1 MRYSQPSYF
10 LPVLAAFVLLSPF
23 EATAERLP
31 LTPHTAKLE
40 VSDPEFT
47 ITTDAS
53 GDYVIGYQ
61 GEKKKPVK
69 VVFMPPNKV
78 RLTLA
83 ATVTSDAQGN
93 FTYRY
98 ELATAA
104 GSPPATTLVVEYQG
118 AVFGVASPSGWGGDA
133 VSFLPAIA
141 WRPAGE
147 NPGLSGASRLG
158 GFALSASVQPVSE
171 KFTSTGKEGFFHFQG
186 SLPGIVDCH
195 AGGKKSLLAYP
206 DEPPGGISDHLPR
219 FPYQGVGGRTVGPV
233 VMPRDGQIPW
243 LLERLRSYAQESH
256 QLGWLDDP
264 ARLQKYLQVLDQVG
278 RQVEAKSYLL
288 AQEMLDAFRRQAE
301 LDFKAGALTS
311 ESYALFL
318 HNSTFLGQLLSKAS

>member
-1 MRYSQPSYF
+1 MSYPQPKYF
-10 LPVLAAFVLLSPF
+10 LPVLAAAVLLAPF
-23 EATAERLP
+23 EATAERRP
-31 LTPHTAKLE
+31 LTPHAGKIE
-40 VSDPEFT
+40 VSEPEFT

-53 GDYVIGYQ
+53 GDYVIGYL
-61 GEKKKPVK
+61 GEKGQSVK

-83 ATVTSDAQGN
+83 AAVTSDAKGN
-93 FTYRY
+93 FNYRY
-98 ELATAA
+98 EPATAA
-104 GSPPATTLVVEYQG
+104 DSPPVTTLVVEYQG
-118 AVFGVASPSGWGGDA
+118 VVFGVTSPSGWGGDA
-133 VSFLPAIA
+133 VSVLPAIA
-141 WRPAGE
+141 WRPTGE
-147 NPGLSGASRLG
+147 NPGLAAGSRLG
-158 GFALSASVQPVSE
+158 GFGLSASVEPVSE

-243 LLERLRSYAQESH
+243 LLERLRSYVQESH

-264 ARLQKYLQVLDQVG
+264 ARLQKYMQVLDQVG

-288 AQEMLDAFRRQAE
+288 AQQLLDAFRRQVE
-301 LDFKAGALTS
+301 LDFKAGTLTS

-318 HNSTFLGQLLSKAS
+318 HNGTFLEQLLAKAS